1 MLDIDADALVVGIPK
16 LETEIYERPRAGV
29 FKVADVLEQLL
40 KREKN
45 KAKQNVTLRLF
56 PDSRN

>member
-1 MLDIDADALVVGIPK
+1 MVGIPK

-56 PDSRN
+56 HDSLN